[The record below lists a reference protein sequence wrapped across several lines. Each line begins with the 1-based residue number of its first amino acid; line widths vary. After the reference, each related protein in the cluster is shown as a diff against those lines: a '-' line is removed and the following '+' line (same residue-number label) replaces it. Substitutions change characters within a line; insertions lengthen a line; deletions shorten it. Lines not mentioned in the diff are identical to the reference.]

1 MAALLFFFMAFV
13 FFFFRVPERETVEGD
28 NVVTSVADGEVVIIE
43 KVFEEEYLKCECIQV
58 SVYMDFF
65 NVHVNFWPISG
76 TIAYYKYHPGKYLLA
91 FLPKASEL
99 NEHSSIGLDTP
110 YGKVFFKQMA
120 GTFAR
125 RIVTYGKV
133 GDSVKKASQCGLI
146 KFGSRID
153 MYLPLDADIRV
164 EVGDKVR
171 ACESVIATLGN
182 QLR

>member
-1 MAALLFFFMAFV
+1 MLLSGISFDKLQQTVYGLRVGDMLQHGGLSFV
-13 FFFFRVPERETVEGD
+13 YGD
-28 NVVTSVADGEVVIIE
+28 R
-43 KVFEEEYLKCECIQV
+43 
-58 SVYMDFF
+58 
-65 NVHVNFWPISG
+65 
-76 TIAYYKYHPGKYLLA
+76 
-91 FLPKASEL
+91 
-99 NEHSSIGLDTP
+99 
-110 YGKVFFKQMA
+110 A
-120 GTFAR
+120 GTFAG